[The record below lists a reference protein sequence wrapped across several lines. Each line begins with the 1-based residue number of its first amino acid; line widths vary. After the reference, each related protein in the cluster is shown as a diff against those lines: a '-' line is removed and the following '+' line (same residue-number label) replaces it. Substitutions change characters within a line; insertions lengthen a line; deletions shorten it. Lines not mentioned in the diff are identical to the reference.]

1 MEHPR
6 EERLRANGIELA
18 YFEWGTAF
26 REHGAPLLL
35 AHATGFHARCWD
47 QVVRH
52 LGERHVIA
60 LDQRGHGRSDKTAIT
75 SWEIF
80 GRDLDAFVRQLDLR
94 QVIGVGHSMGGHALV
109 DAAAASPQR
118 FRQLVLL
125 DPVIGAPGAYGGG
138 WSVSL
143 VEGDVHPTARR
154 KRHFASAEEM
164 VERFRNRPPYAVFE
178 PQALRDYCTYGLLP
192 APGGG
197 FDLACAPET
206 EASIYMTS
214 LTNPGV
220 HASIRALDLPVLVVR
235 AKQAPPERSAMDF
248 SFSPTWPGL
257 AQAFRRGRDLLW
269 ADHTHFL
276 PMEIPRR
283 VAELI
288 VAESRLPAG
297 QPTDA

>member
-1 MEHPR
+1 VEQPIQR
-6 EERLRANGIELA
+6 RLRANGIELT

-26 REHGAPLLL
+26 RHRAAALLL

-75 SWEIF
+75 TWEVF
-80 GRDLDAFVRQLDLR
+80 GRDLDACVRELDLR
-94 QVIGVGHSMGGHALV
+94 EVIGVGHSMGGHGLV

-118 FRQLVLL
+118 FSRLLLL
-125 DPVIGAPGAYGGG
+125 DPVIGAPDAYDGG
-138 WSVSL
+138 WSLSL

-154 KRHFASAEEM
+154 KRHFASADEM
-164 VERFRNRPPYAVFE
+164 IDRFRSRAPYAVFE
-178 PQALRDYCTYGLLP
+178 PQALHDYCTYGLLP
-192 APGGG
+192 AAGGG
-197 FDLACAPET
+197 FELACPPET

-220 HASIRALDLPVLVVR
+220 HDSIRALDLPVLVVR
-235 AKQAPPERSAMDF
+235 AKQPPPQRSAMDF

-257 AQAFRRGRDLLW
+257 AQAFRRGRDLHW
-269 ADHTHFL
+269 ADRTHFL
-276 PMEIPRR
+276 PMEIPQR
-283 VAELI
+283 VAALI
-288 VAESRLPAG
+288 VAESALPVC
-297 QPTDA
+297 P